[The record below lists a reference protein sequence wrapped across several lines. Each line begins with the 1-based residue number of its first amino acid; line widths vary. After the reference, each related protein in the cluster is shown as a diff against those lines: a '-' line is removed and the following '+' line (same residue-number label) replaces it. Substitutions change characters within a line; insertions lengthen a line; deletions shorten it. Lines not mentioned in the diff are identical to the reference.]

1 MFEKWFDIWYGDKES
16 IIATMVQNMA
26 DDLNAGYDYFGKSI
40 MEQRKMIEEYKAQ
53 FDAEYEM
60 LKGIVL
66 QYADGEKRVER
77 WCYLDLKKRG
87 AIA

>member
-1 MFEKWFDIWYGDKES
+1 MFEKWFDIWKEDKES
-16 IIATMVQNMA
+16 IIYCMVRNMS
-26 DDLNAGYDYFGKSI
+26 DDLDAGYDYFGKSI
-40 MEQRKMIEEYKAQ
+40 TEQRKMIEDYKAQ
-53 FDAEYEM
+53 FDREYEM
-60 LKGIVL
+60 LKRIVL